1 MPQNNPE
8 NSILGSIAISDDLL
22 ASCIAD
28 AVLAQDGVVDLEEVV
43 GTAYQIPLIDGGVGA
58 AKGVRIEQKAG
69 KTEINVYVIVRYG
82 VKIPQLAWDL
92 QQTIRSAYRS
102 ITGESVVEDI
112 NIHVR
117 GVSKEENDETA

>member
-8 NSILGSIAISDDLL
+8 NRISGTIAISDDLL

-28 AVLAQDGVVDLEEVV
+28 TVLKADGVTDLEEVV
-43 GTAYQIPLIDGGVGA
+43 GTAYQIPLIDGAVA
-58 AKGVRIEQKAG
+58 SARGVRVERKPD
-69 KTEINVYVIVRYG
+69 KTVIDLYVIVRYG

-92 QQTIRSAYRS
+92 QQSVQERFNS
-102 ITGESVVEDI
+102 ITGEKAEEI

-117 GVSKEENDETA
+117 GVSKEEKDETS